1 MGSVIDTS
9 LLIDLLG
16 VGMLKS
22 LLIVGLAGLLT
33 AGVLRCAAASVRHWV
48 WTVAMVGLLG
58 CPLVASLV
66 PSWDVPAIRE
76 PLERIWRLTQP
87 APAAAPPPA
96 VMAVAEVAGPAGPVG
111 TTPARYGAGDALP
124 TLPLSGDPSD
134 DEAGPYLLLGLWGL
148 GALLLLLR
156 PVAGLVQV
164 RRWTRAA
171 LHDPRGAAPMVAVE
185 IVRQAQLKRTITVR
199 RSPRVAGP
207 LTWGLVRPVILLPV
221 EAASWPAERLR
232 AVLLH
237 ELAHIRRWDF
247 LTHLL
252 AQTTRAVYWFNP
264 LVWWAVHRMHH
275 EQEQACDDAVL
286 QAGTPSEAYATH
298 LLEIARALKRPAL
311 PATGWIGMA
320 RHAALKQRIRAILA
334 PRADRRPLSWA
345 AGLPPTLAMIAFVGS
360 VASLQGPVTPEHRQM
375 HRLLV
380 TLREGD
386 VPARQQA
393 ALRLGRLGDAR
404 AIGPLLVALQDRA
417 EPVSVSAGLA
427 LQQFD
432 DPRVRQAL
440 SAGTIE
446 PDRPETAAAEGP
458 RAPSASTAPE
468 ASTAPDAGTPDH
480 PVYLWMEAEHGELTA
495 PMQRFE
501 TAQASG
507 GAYVE
512 VPNGPGHD
520 DGGEGAVRFVFE
532 VPVAGR
538 YAFWGRVLGL
548 NNNDNSLFVS
558 VDEGTEVVWDTPE
571 RHATTDRWVW
581 DPISDRDW
589 SSLEAPP
596 EPLVMTLEAGR
607 HTLTLR
613 NREDGTRLDRVLV
626 TNDLA
631 FVPSGHGSVGRPLHP
646 IHVWLEAEDG
656 LLSEPLLV
664 QDDPEATG
672 GQFIEVETGHNSR
685 ETPPEAGRAR
695 YPFTV
700 LEAGTYQLWG
710 RVQAPDGSGDSF
722 WVRVDEEP
730 WVPWN
735 GIVQS
740 EAWSW
745 VPVYHQEEVQQPM
758 HFNLTAGPHTL
769 EVAYREDDTKLDR
782 LLITNDVTFTPSGRG
797 PAARPVEVIFRTAP

>member
-1 MGSVIDTS
+1 MGAVIDTS

-16 VGMLKS
+16 VGLLKS
-22 LLIVGLAGLLT
+22 LLIVGMAGVLT
-33 AGVLRCAAASVRHWV
+33 AGVLRTASASVRHWV
-48 WTVAMVGLLG
+48 WTVAVVSLLG
-58 CPLVASLV
+58 LPLVASLV

-87 APAAAPPPA
+87 APATEPAPT
-96 VMAVAEVAGPAGPVG
+96 VMAVAEVAGPVGTGGMTPAMYGTGEALPVLPPVG
-111 TTPARYGAGDALP
+111 GSSGSGAR
-124 TLPLSGDPSD
+124 
-134 DEAGPYLLLGLWGL
+134 PYVLLGVWLLG
-148 GALLLLLR
+148 GALLLLR
-156 PVAGLVQV
+156 PILGMVQV

-171 LHDPRGAAPMVAVE
+171 MGDPGAVAPAAAGAT
-185 IVRQAQLKRTITVR
+185 VRQAGLMRTVTVR

-237 ELAHIRRWDF
+237 ELAHIRRWDY

-252 AQTTRAVYWFNP
+252 GQIARAIYWFNP
-264 LVWWAVHRMHH
+264 LVWWAVQRMHH

-311 PATGWIGMA
+311 PATGSIGMA

-334 PRADRRPLSWA
+334 PRADRRPLTWA
-345 AGLPPTLAMIAFVGS
+345 AGLSTTLAMAAFVGS
-360 VASLQGPVTPEHRQM
+360 VASLQGPVTPEQRQM
-375 HRLLV
+375 QRLLV

-404 AIGPLLVALQDRA
+404 AIGPLLLALRDRA

-440 SAGTIE
+440 ASGPTDPGR
-446 PDRPETAAAEGP
+446 PDAV
-458 RAPSASTAPE
+458 
-468 ASTAPDAGTPDH
+468 APDAVAPDAVAPER

-520 DGGEGAVRFVFE
+520 DGGEGAVRFAFE

-558 VDEGTEVVWDTPE
+558 VDGGTEVVWDTPE
-571 RHATTDRWVW
+571 QHVTTDRWVW

-589 SSLEAPP
+589 SSPEAPP
-596 EPLVMTLEAGR
+596 EPLVLTLEAGR

-626 TNDLA
+626 TNDLT

-664 QDDPEATG
+664 KEDPGATG
-672 GQFIEVETGHNSR
+672 GQFIEVGTGHNSR
-685 ETPPEAGRAR
+685 ETPPETGRAI

-722 WVRVDEEP
+722 WVRVDGER

-740 EAWSW
+740 ETWSW

-782 LLITNDVTFTPSGRG
+782 LLITNDVSFTPSGRG